1 VAAIV
6 LDGITK
12 QFPDGTTAV
21 RSLDLSIADGELMV
35 LVGPSGCGKTTAL
48 RLVAG
53 LEEVT
58 AGTIFIG
65 DRPVNDVEPRD
76 RDIAMVFQS
85 YALYPHLTVR
95 QNMAFSLKYRGG
107 SGKDEIGRR
116 VAEAARI
123 LELEPLLE
131 RKPRQLSGGQRQRV
145 AMGRAIVRQPQA
157 FLMDEPLS
165 NLDAKLRVQMRAEI
179 ARLQR
184 SLGVTTIYVT
194 HDQTEAMTLGSRV
207 AVIRHGELQQV
218 APPQEL
224 YLRPAN
230 LFVASFIGS
239 PAMNLIEASVE
250 RGDGGPQVC
259 FGPHRL
265 AIGEKPVR
273 EHPALERYLGRKVV
287 LGIRPEHLEDAS
299 LARDAAA
306 GSVIGV
312 TVELREELGSE
323 VDLHCAVG
331 VAPLHP
337 AGLGSE
343 VDADRDAGGLGAV
356 SARVL
361 AGTEGAG
368 ALAGTEGAEGVED
381 APASAPAQVAGPP
394 GAAPLAAPAGPVPSA
409 LAATIVA
416 RMDPRTTLQV
426 GERARV
432 QVDLAALH
440 FFDPE
445 TGTSLRG

>member
-1 VAAIV
+1 MAAIV

-21 RSLDLSIADGELMV
+21 SGLDLSIADGELMV

-48 RLVAG
+48 RMVAG

-58 AGTIFIG
+58 GGTIFIDG
-65 DRPVNDVEPRD
+65 KPVNDTEPRD

-85 YALYPHLTVR
+85 YALYPHLSVYD
-95 QNMAFSLKYRGG
+95 NMAFSLKYRGTP
-107 SGKDEIGRR
+107 KAEIRRR

-145 AMGRAIVRQPQA
+145 AMGRAIVRQPRA

-207 AVIRHGELQQV
+207 AVLQHGVLQQA

-239 PAMNLIEASVE
+239 PAMNLLEATVE
-250 RGDGGPQVC
+250 RAGGGPCAC

-265 AIGEKPVR
+265 TVPEQVLR
-273 EHPALERYLGRKVV
+273 EHPGLEGYLGRKVV
-287 LGIRPEHLEDAS
+287 LGIRPEHLEDAA
-299 LARDAAA
+299 LVPGANP
-306 GSVIGV
+306 GSVIDV
-312 TVELREELGSE
+312 QVELREELGSE
-323 VDLHCAVG
+323 VDLHCRVG
-331 VAPLHP
+331 VEPLHP
-337 AGLGSE
+337 LAE
-343 VDADRDAGGLGAV
+343 DAGPDA
-356 SARVL
+356 
-361 AGTEGAG
+361 AG
-368 ALAGTEGAEGVED
+368 ADPEPAVAAG
-381 APASAPAQVAGPP
+381 
-394 GAAPLAAPAGPVPSA
+394 

-416 RMDPRTTLQV
+416 RMDPKTMLRESDSAKV
-426 GERARV
+426 H
-432 QVDLAALH
+432 VDLAALH

-445 TGTSLRG
+445 SGTSLRG

>member
-1 VAAIV
+1 
-6 LDGITK
+6 
-12 QFPDGTTAV
+12 
-21 RSLDLSIADGELMV
+21 
-35 LVGPSGCGKTTAL
+35 
-48 RLVAG
+48 
-53 LEEVT
+53 
-58 AGTIFIG
+58 
-65 DRPVNDVEPRD
+65 
-76 RDIAMVFQS
+76 MVFQS

-107 SGKDEIGRR
+107 SGKDEVRRR
-116 VAEAARI
+116 VEEAARI

-184 SLGVTTIYVT
+184 SLGTTTIYVT

-239 PAMNLIEASVE
+239 PAMNLVEASVE
-250 RGDGGPQVC
+250 RGDGGPYLC

-265 AIGEKPVR
+265 AVAEKAVR
-273 EHPALERYLGRKVV
+273 DHPALEQYLGAKVV
-287 LGIRPEHLEDAS
+287 FGIRPEHLEDAS
-299 LARDAAA
+299 LSGDATP
-306 GSVIGV
+306 GSVIEMP
-312 TVELREELGSE
+312 VELREELGSE
-323 VDLHCAVG
+323 VDLHCGVG

-337 AGLGSE
+337 AGLSDDE
-343 VDADRDAGGLGAV
+343 ADEAADAVHAAPE
-356 SARVL
+356 AA
-361 AGTEGAG
+361 AGTGQ
-368 ALAGTEGAEGVED
+368 
-381 APASAPAQVAGPP
+381 APMADPRGPAASGM
-394 GAAPLAAPAGPVPSA
+394 PVTSA

-432 QVDLAALH
+432 KADLAALH
-440 FFDPE
+440 FFDPA
-445 TGTSLRG
+445 TGASLRG

>member
-1 VAAIV
+1 V

-12 QFPDGTTAV
+12 EFPDGTTAV
-21 RSLDLSIADGELMV
+21 RSLDLAIADGELMV

-48 RLVAG
+48 RMVAG

-58 AGTIFIG
+58 SGTILI
-65 DRPVNDVEPRD
+65 DDDPVNDVEPRD

-85 YALYPHLTVR
+85 YALYPHLSVFD
-95 QNMAFSLKYRGG
+95 NMAFGLKYRRTP
-107 SGKDEIGRR
+107 KDEIRRR
-116 VAEAARI
+116 VQEAARI
-123 LELEPLLE
+123 LELEPLLH

-145 AMGRAIVRQPQA
+145 AMGRAIVRQPRA

-265 AIGEKPVR
+265 AIGEKVVR

-287 LGIRPEHLEDAS
+287 AGIRPEHLEDAL
-299 LARDAAA
+299 LARDAAP
-306 GSVIGV
+306 GSVIEV

-337 AGLGSE
+337 AGLDGDE
-343 VDADRDAGGLGAV
+343 MDADGVAGGVGAGV
-356 SARVL
+356 A
-361 AGTEGAG
+361 AGTEG
-368 ALAGTEGAEGVED
+368 TEGAADTGPARIADPPSE
-381 APASAPAQVAGPP
+381 APTADPP
-394 GAAPLAAPAGPVPSA
+394 GAAPPAAPAGPVPSA

>member
-1 VAAIV
+1 VATIV

-21 RSLDLSIADGELMV
+21 RSLDLAIDDGELMV

-48 RLVAG
+48 RMVAG
-53 LEEVT
+53 LEDVT
-58 AGTIFIG
+58 GGTIFIDG
-65 DRPVNDVEPRD
+65 QPVNDVEPRD

-85 YALYPHLTVR
+85 YALYPHLSVR
-95 QNMAFSLKYRGG
+95 ENMAFSLKYRGTA
-107 SGKDEIGRR
+107 KDEIRRR
-116 VAEAARI
+116 VTEAARV

-145 AMGRAIVRQPQA
+145 AMGRAIVRQPRA

-194 HDQTEAMTLGSRV
+194 HDQTEAMTLGRRV

-239 PAMNLIEASVE
+239 PAMNLLEAAIE
-250 RGDGGPQVC
+250 RGDGGLRVC

-265 AIGEKPVR
+265 LIGQRAVR
-273 EHPALERYLGRKVV
+273 DHPGLEHYLGRKVV
-287 LGIRPEHLEDAS
+287 VGIRPEHLEDAS
-299 LARDAAA
+299 LAREPAPESCIDV
-306 GSVIGV
+306 S
-312 TVELREELGSE
+312 VELREELGSE

-337 AGLGSE
+337 AGLADE
-343 VDADRDAGGLGAV
+343 EDAVVMAPADTAGAAGLASVAAVAGAAAGAAGVGREAVGAAGMAEAAGGT
-356 SARVL
+356 
-361 AGTEGAG
+361 GT
-368 ALAGTEGAEGVED
+368 
-381 APASAPAQVAGPP
+381 
-394 GAAPLAAPAGPVPSA
+394 APAGMAGA

-416 RMDPRTTLQV
+416 RMDPRTTLRE

-432 QVDLAALH
+432 HVDLAALH
-440 FFDPE
+440 FFDPD
-445 TGTSLRG
+445 TGASLR